1 MKQPYW
7 FCFAQLFISLLNIVQ
22 SAMLT
27 TVVLLVVLPFP
38 FLDLELAVVAKT

>member
-1 MKQPYW
+1 
-7 FCFAQLFISLLNIVQ
+7 
-22 SAMLT
+22 MLT